1 MDGSTVL
8 PERGR
13 TAAGDIDP
21 DAIANEIESR
31 GRTWADLK
39 ATAKLLEL
47 QMPSVKAATIQNL
60 LDQGAAATGRKITR
74 RDAED
79 LALLDPEFQ
88 LVQETAVYARRAAN
102 MAEAEFKAVQA
113 RFEAMRTAEATRR
126 AEMHAFSR

>member
-1 MDGSTVL
+1 MDGSVVP

-13 TAAGDIDP
+13 TAAGEIDP
-21 DAIANEIESR
+21 NAIANEIECR
-31 GRTWADLK
+31 GRAWAELK

-47 QMPSVKAATIQNL
+47 QMPSVKAATIQLL
-60 LDQGAAATGRKITR
+60 LDQGATATGRKITR

-88 LVQETAVYARRAAN
+88 LAQETAVYARRAAN
-102 MAEAEFKAVQA
+102 MAEFKAVQA